1 MTAEVA
7 LSPDASRALGEAES
21 FCRAANVA
29 IAAAEHVLAGALL
42 VLHTD
47 GRVGLPGKDELEA
60 ALTAVQGTGS
70 EALTSAVMFGS
81 AAREAL
87 NGIVGA
93 VRAAGGTVV
102 DARIIAAGCIE
113 SGEVNPMF
121 FSALGSTRQALLD
134 ALV

>member
-1 MTAEVA
+1 MSAEVA
-7 LSPDASRALGEAES
+7 LSPDATRALGEAEN
-21 FCRAANVA
+21 FCRGANVA

-47 GRVGLPGKDELEA
+47 GRASLPGKDELEA
-60 ALTAVQGTGS
+60 ALVAVHGTGS

-81 AAREAL
+81 AARAAL
-87 NGIVGA
+87 NGIVVA

-102 DARIIAAGCIE
+102 DARIIAAGCVE

-121 FSALGSTRQALLD
+121 FSALGATRQVLLA